1 MEETAAAGHV
11 DVGAELLGQHGSDMS
26 GLYGVL
32 ELVLAVAV
40 AILEPPQHLDDLWVQ
55 AGRAGL
61 YHCLF
66 AGLLDG
72 GLHLF
77 LGLLHHGLAAG
88 GMDAAV
94 ADEAGEGYA
103 SGLPPPR
110 GGGGGGG
117 GEGGGVGEE

>member
-1 MEETAAAGHV
+1 
-11 DVGAELLGQHGSDMS
+11 MS

-55 AGRAGL
+55 AGGAGL

-72 GLHLF
+72 GVHLF
-77 LGLLHHGLAAG
+77 LGLLHHVLDAG

-94 ADEAGEGYA
+94 ADEAGEGHA
-103 SGLPPPR
+103 GDLSPHGVE
-110 GGGGGGG
+110 G
-117 GEGGGVGEE
+117 GESDGIGRVVDDDVDAGEVL